1 VSTLKCE
8 SCGHWIN
15 PRKRLLYPN
24 TDNEAVGWVIC
35 ANGSVIKR
43 VSTACTHHTKLT
55 EDAPAAEPQQ
65 KRRLIK

>member
-1 VSTLKCE
+1 MTLKCGT
-8 SCGHWIN
+8 CGHWIK

-35 ANGSVIKR
+35 GIGSVIRKT
-43 VSTACTHHTKLT
+43 STACAQHTQLPK
-55 EDAPAAEPQQ
+55 DAPAAAPEQ